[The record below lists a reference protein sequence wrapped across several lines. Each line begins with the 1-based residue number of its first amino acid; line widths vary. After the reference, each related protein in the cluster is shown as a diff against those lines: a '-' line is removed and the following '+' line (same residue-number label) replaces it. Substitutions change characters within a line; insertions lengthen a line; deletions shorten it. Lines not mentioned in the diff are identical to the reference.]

1 MAMEEAVNLRPK
13 SSRRNMIIGLAVVL
27 VLLALYIF
35 FVVQDWHQLWKI
47 VSAPDNIPIVA
58 MLFLVPFFTWLGVK
72 QARANDQLVETLEA
86 DPKLAKTHHRK
97 AEPWRPGWA
106 KELHVWPYLVRIEF
120 LAAVIVTVVLYVWSI
135 TLNAPLEEPA
145 NPNLTM
151 NPSKAPWYFLGL
163 QEMLV
168 YFDPWIA
175 GVVMPSIIMI
185 GLMVFPYVDSNP
197 LGNGYYT
204 IKQRR
209 FSLLMFGWGFLMWI
223 LLIVIGTFIR
233 GPGWI
238 WFWPGQTWDHN
249 AVVFDKNVDLHDL
262 LAQKLGLH
270 FLATNPGKL
279 IFGFLVVSGFYLIGG
294 LFFHWLMTVDF
305 KKISRPRSLKLSEL
319 HRSLFPKNAFEQK
332 ILSRTSLL
340 QYLIFQFFAVSVLL
354 ALPVKLFLRL
364 AFTIKYVWVIPWVN
378 INF

>member
-1 MAMEEAVNLRPK
+1 M
-13 SSRRNMIIGLAVVL
+13 RRFINKWTILVVL
-27 VLLALYIF
+27 LVIVALWAIN
-35 FVVQDWHQLWKI
+35 VHDWHQLI
-47 VSAPDNIPIVA
+47 TISTAPDNIPIVA
-58 MLFLVPFFTWLGVK
+58 MLFLVPFFTWLGIR
-72 QARANDQLVETLEA
+72 QAIANDQLIEALEA
-86 DPKLAKTHHRK
+86 DPKVAKTHHRK
-97 AEPWRPGWA
+97 VEPWRPGWA
-106 KELHVWPYLVRIEF
+106 RELHVWPYLVRVEF
-120 LAAVIVTVVLYVWSI
+120 LATVLVTVVLFVWSI
-135 TLNAPLEEPA
+135 ALMAPLEEPA

-175 GVVMPSIIMI
+175 GVVMPSIIMV

-204 IKQRR
+204 LRQRR

-262 LAQKLGLH
+262 LAVKLHLP
-270 FLATNPGKL
+270 FLALNPFKF
-279 IFGFLVVSGFYLIGG
+279 IFGLIVVTGFYLVGA

-305 KKISRPRSLKLSEL
+305 SKL
-319 HRSLFPKNAFEQK
+319 RWNRLFPKNAFEQK
-332 ILSRTSLL
+332 LLSRTSLL
-340 QYLIFQFFAVSVLL
+340 QYLTFQFFAVSVLL

-364 AFTIKYVWVIPWVN
+364 VFTIKYVWVTPWFN
-378 INF
+378 I

>member
-1 MAMEEAVNLRPK
+1 MAKKRIRLAGRQ
-13 SSRRNMIIGLAVVL
+13 MILIGVVL
-27 VLLALYIF
+27 ALLVIAGL
-35 FVVQDWHQLWKI
+35 FVEDWHQLWI
-47 VSAPDNIPIVA
+47 IASAPDNVPIVA
-58 MLFLVPFFTWLGVK
+58 MLFLVPFFTWLGIK
-72 QARANDQLVETLEA
+72 QARANDRLIEQLEG

-97 AEPWRPGWA
+97 VEPWRPGWA

-120 LAAVIVTVVLYVWSI
+120 LAAVIVTVILFVWSI

-204 IKQRR
+204 VRQRR
-209 FSLLMFGWGFLMWI
+209 FSMWMFGWGFLMWI
-223 LLIVIGTFIR
+223 LLIFIGTFVR

-249 AVVFDKNVDLHDL
+249 AVVFDKNIDLHDWI
-262 LAQKLGLH
+262 ATSVLGKTLH
-270 FLATNPGKL
+270 LGFLQSDFGKW
-279 IFGFLVVSGFYLIGG
+279 IFGALVVGGFYILGG

-305 KKISRPRSLKLSEL
+305 GKITLRPLC
-319 HRSLFPKNAFEQK
+319 LFPKNEFEEK
-332 ILSRTSLL
+332 ILARTTLL
-340 QYLIFQFFAVSVLL
+340 QYLTFQFFAVSVLL
-354 ALPVKLFLRL
+354 ALPVKLLLRL
-364 AFTIKYVWVIPWVN
+364 TFTIKYVWVTPFFN
-378 INF
+378 I

>member
-1 MAMEEAVNLRPK
+1 M
-13 SSRRNMIIGLAVVL
+13 RRFINKWTLL
-27 VLLALYIF
+27 VLGVLIVGVWALN
-35 FVVQDWHQLWKI
+35 VQDWHQLWI
-47 VSAPDNIPIVA
+47 VSSAPDNIPIVA
-58 MLFLVPFFTWLGVK
+58 MLFLVPFFTWMGIK
-72 QARANDQLVETLEA
+72 QAVNNDRLITELEA

-97 AEPWRPGWA
+97 VEPWRPGWA
-106 KELHVWPYLVRIEF
+106 RELHVWPYLVRIEF
-120 LAAVIVTVVLYVWSI
+120 LATVIVTVVLFVWSI

-175 GVVMPSIIMI
+175 GVVMPSIIMV

-204 IKQRR
+204 LKQRR
-209 FSLLMFGWGFLMWI
+209 FALWMFGAGFLMWI
-223 LLIVIGTFIR
+223 VLIVIGTFIR

-249 AVVFDKNVDLHDL
+249 AVVFDKNVDLHDMI
-262 LAQKLGLH
+262 AQKLPFLH
-270 FLATNPGKL
+270 FLSSNPYKF
-279 IFGFLVVSGFYLIGG
+279 IFGLIVVSGFYLVGA

-305 KKISRPRSLKLSEL
+305 KKLRFPKSFSLSGL
-319 HRSLFPKNAFEQK
+319 HEALFPKNAFEQK

-340 QYLIFQFFAVSVLL
+340 QYLTFQFFAVSVLL
-354 ALPVKLFLRL
+354 ALPVKLILRL
-364 AFTIKYVWVIPWVN
+364 ALTIKYVWVTPWFN
-378 INF
+378 I

>member
-1 MAMEEAVNLRPK
+1 MRRYINKWTIWGALLVIAV
-13 SSRRNMIIGLAVVL
+13 IW
-27 VLLALYIF
+27 ALN
-35 FVVQDWHQLWKI
+35 VHDWHQLWKI
-47 VSAPDNIPIVA
+47 SSAPDNVPIVA
-58 MLFLVPFFTWLGVK
+58 MLFLVPFFTWLGIK
-72 QARANDQLVETLEA
+72 QAVANDKLIDELEA

-97 AEPWRPGWA
+97 VEPWRPGWA
-106 KELHVWPYLVRIEF
+106 REIHVWPYLVRVEF
-120 LAAVIVTVVLYVWSI
+120 LATVIVTVILFVWSI

-175 GVVMPSIIMI
+175 GVVMPSIIMV

-204 IKQRR
+204 LKQRR
-209 FSLLMFGWGFLMWI
+209 FALWMFGAGFLQWI

-249 AVVFDKNVDLHDL
+249 AVVFDKNVDLHDM
-262 LAQKLGLH
+262 LAAGLNLD
-270 FLATNPGKL
+270 FLARNPWKF
-279 IFGFLVVSGFYLIGG
+279 IFGLIVVTGFYIIGA

-305 KKISRPRSLKLSEL
+305 GKISLRPLR
-319 HRSLFPKNAFEQK
+319 LFPKKPFEQK
-332 ILSRTSLL
+332 LLARTSLL
-340 QYLIFQFFAVSVLL
+340 QYLTFQFFAISVLL

-364 AFTIKYVWVIPWVN
+364 VFTIKYVWVTPWFN
-378 INF
+378 I

>member
-1 MAMEEAVNLRPK
+1 MSKLNLK
-13 SSRRNMIIGLAVVL
+13 SRSAKLVLAFVGLAFL
-27 VLLALYIF
+27 GLIIWS
-35 FVVQDWHQLWKI
+35 VQDWQQLWKI
-47 VSAPDNIPIVA
+47 ASAPDNVPIVA
-58 MLFLVPFFTWLGVK
+58 MLFLVPFFTWLGIK
-72 QARANDQLVETLEA
+72 QSRENDRLIVDLEQ
-86 DPKLAKTHHRK
+86 DPQLAKTHHRK
-97 AEPWRPGWA
+97 VEPWRPGWA
-106 KELHVWPYLVRIEF
+106 RELHVWPYLVRIEF
-120 LAAVIVTVVLYVWSI
+120 LAAVIVTVILFVWSI

-175 GVVMPSIIMI
+175 GVVMPSLIMI

-204 IKQRR
+204 FRQRR
-209 FSLLMFGWGFLMWI
+209 FATVMFGWGFLMWI

-249 AVVFDKNVDLHDL
+249 AVVFDKNIDLHDWIATSWIGKTL
-262 LAQKLGLH
+262 HLG
-270 FLATNPGKL
+270 FLQSTSGKL
-279 IFGFLVVSGFYLIGG
+279 IFGALVVGGFYVLGA

-305 KKISRPRSLKLSEL
+305 KKLSLRPLR
-319 HRSLFPKNAFEQK
+319 LFPKDEFETK
-332 ILSRTSLL
+332 LLARTSLL
-340 QYLIFQFFAVSVLL
+340 QYMTFQFFAVSVLL
-354 ALPVKLFLRL
+354 ALPVKLLLRL
-364 AFTIKYVWVIPWVN
+364 TLTIKYVWVTKFFN
-378 INF
+378 I